1 MENANTMDQWGLDSL
16 DHLTWEQ
23 IQDYSSC
30 CPMEYSACTGG
41 GGDEDKPAVAPSILS
56 FGGDRDS
63 PTVPQTG
70 CTKRSYGA
78 AARPPSHNQYH
89 VLAERRRRENLT
101 RKFIA
106 LSAVVPGLK
115 KMDKASILGDAIE
128 YLNQLRE
135 RVKNLEGSTAVVAK
149 KKNKKARISYAEDG
163 NSSSSDE
170 SFEEGGSSDG
180 SLNEIE
186 VRLSEKSVLV
196 KIRCGGGKGVL
207 VKALSEI
214 EKLNLSVISTSVV
227 PFVASLLDIT
237 VVAQIE
243 EGFSKTVKEL
253 VKNLNSAL
261 RS

>member
-1 MENANTMDQWGLDSL
+1 MGTGLSG
-16 DHLTWEQ
+16 HLTWEQ

-70 CTKRSYGA
+70 CTTRSYGA

-89 VLAERRRRENLT
+89 VLAERRRGNLT

-135 RVKNLEGSTAVVAK
+135 RVRTSRVRRLSLRRRRTRRPGSRMPKTGIPRRRTRAS
-149 KKNKKARISYAEDG
+149 RRAELRR
-163 NSSSSDE
+163 E
-170 SFEEGGSSDG
+170 
-180 SLNEIE
+180 LNEIE
-186 VRLSEKSVLV
+186 VR
-196 KIRCGGGKGVL
+196 R
-207 VKALSEI
+207 
-214 EKLNLSVISTSVV
+214 
-227 PFVASLLDIT
+227 P
-237 VVAQIE
+237 
-243 EGFSKTVKEL
+243 
-253 VKNLNSAL
+253 
-261 RS
+261 RSPCS